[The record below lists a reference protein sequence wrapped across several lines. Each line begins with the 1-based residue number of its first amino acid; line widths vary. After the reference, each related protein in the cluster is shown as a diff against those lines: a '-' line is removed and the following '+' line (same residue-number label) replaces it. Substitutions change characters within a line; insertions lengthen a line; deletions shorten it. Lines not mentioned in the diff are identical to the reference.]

1 MTCAVPALLT
11 DAQISEVR
19 DRIVEVA
26 ERMIVE
32 RGAENLSMHG
42 IARQMGWTATALYRY
57 FDSKEAVVA
66 AARVAAYDR
75 LSIRLEAA
83 MGGPGDAWTRSR
95 AVGDAY
101 LGFALDNPYAYRLLF
116 SMSQPDPQRYPD
128 LVAATARSR
137 ANLTRYVEQLLEES
151 GIEADPVLLAHLFWA
166 GLHGLISLHMAG
178 KTGPDAP
185 SFERLRREMM
195 RHILRGARALSL
207 PSKRKREDQA

>member
-1 MTCAVPALLT
+1 MPPLLT
-11 DAQISEVR
+11 DAQISEAR
-19 DRIVEVA
+19 DRIVAVA

-32 RGAENLSMHG
+32 GGAETLSMHG

-75 LSIRLEAA
+75 LSSRLEAA
-83 MGGPGDAWTRSR
+83 TAGPGDAWARSR

-101 LGFALDNPYAYRLLF
+101 LGFAMDDPYAYRLLF

-128 LVAATARSR
+128 LVAAMQRSR
-137 ANLTRYVEQLLEES
+137 VNLTRYVEQLVEES
-151 GIEADPVLLAHLFWA
+151 DLDADPVMLAHLLWA

-185 SFERLRREMM
+185 SFEQMRREMM
-195 RHILRGARALSL
+195 RHIFRGARALS
-207 PSKRKREDQA
+207 PSTNQNPE